1 MKRPVVAATVL
12 LSTARLGTAHAG
24 KCVDLPNAMVVES
37 GDTQEPLLKALGQK
51 LRASTVTPIT
61 VVYLTTGSC
70 TLIDDLY
77 AGNRL
82 KVTARYVP
90 SAAEDPAWDP
100 SKPSP
105 TCTVDPAGLPVDL
118 GISATFVSS
127 CTTATPPVDLG
138 AITGPIQGYGFV
150 VPSPLS
156 PELGIT
162 AEEGYFAFG
171 FGAAGKATPW
181 IDEAFM
187 FIRPTTKSTLLSLAA
202 AIRLPAAKWRGKQ
215 LASSTEV
222 VTSVKGA
229 TSPEKAIGILG
240 LEIYDQN
247 RDTLKLLAF
256 QAPLQKHGYFPDTTA
271 ASRDKRNLRDGHYLP
286 WAPTVYLTKVDA
298 AKGPVNPRAKT
309 FIDLVL
315 GTPIP
320 GGDID
325 GLQHVIGKGLVPDC
339 AMQVS
344 RSFEGGDLSLYS
356 PLAPCGCYFEATATG
371 TPPASCIACTDDAAC
386 GAGRCRHGYCE
397 VR

>member
-1 MKRPVVAATVL
+1 MKRPVVAIAVA
-12 LSTARLGTAHAG
+12 LSASSVGVARAG
-24 KCVDLPNAMVVES
+24 NCVDLPNPLVVES
-37 GDTQEPLLKALGQK
+37 GDTQEPLLKSLGQK
-51 LRASTVTPIT
+51 LRASSATPIT

-82 KVTARYVP
+82 KVTAKYVP
-90 SAAEDPAWDP
+90 STTEDPTWDP

-105 TCTVDPAGLPVDL
+105 TCTVDATGLPIDL

-127 CTTATPPVDLG
+127 CTTATPPADLG

-150 VPSPLS
+150 VPSPGS

-202 AIRLPAAKWRGKQ
+202 AIRLPAAKWKGKQ

-247 RDTLKLLAF
+247 RDALKLLAF

-271 ASRDKRNLRDGHYLP
+271 ASRDKKNLRDGHYLP
-286 WAPTVYLTKVDA
+286 WAPTVYLTKVDS
-298 AKGPVNPRAKT
+298 AKVPTNPRAKT

-315 GTPIP
+315 GNPIP
-320 GGDID
+320 GGDVD
-325 GLQHVIGKGLVPDC
+325 GLQQVVAKGLVPDC

-344 RSFEGGDLSLYS
+344 RSIEGGDLSLYT
-356 PLAPCGCYFEATATG
+356 PAAPCTCYFEATATG
-371 TPPASCIACTDDAAC
+371 VAPSACVACTDDGPC
-386 GAGRCRHGYCE
+386 GVGHCRHGYCE